1 MRITHL
7 TASTFYGGPER
18 QMLGLAE
25 ALRPQAATRVLS
37 FAEGGRGAEFPA
49 VARSRGFPARTLTH
63 DTPHLRAAVREVAA
77 ELRDSPA
84 DVLLCH
90 GYKANILGRLAAR
103 RVGIPAVAVSRGWT
117 WEGRKMRTYT
127 QLDKWHLRLM
137 AYVVSVS
144 EGQAAK
150 VRACGV
156 PPSRMTTI
164 RNSARLAAFTESDG
178 SYCAKLRNQFEPSD
192 GIERV
197 VVAAGRLSPEK
208 GFGVLIDAAARV
220 CASDPA
226 VGFVLFGE
234 GDERAALEAQVAAR
248 GLTRLFRMPGFTP
261 DLDRYLPWA
270 DVVALSSF
278 TEGLPNVLLEASA
291 AGVPVVG
298 TAVGGVPEVIA
309 DGETGYV
316 VPPGDPA
323 ALAARLS
330 QLLADRDLRR
340 AMGDAGRSR
349 MQTQFTFESQAEA
362 YLQLLGR
369 LLGADASRSR
379 DHAHAG

>member
-25 ALRPQAATRVLS
+25 ALPPHAETRFLS
-37 FAEGGRGAEFPA
+37 FAECGRGEEFVA
-49 VARSRGFPARTLTH
+49 VARDRGFPARTLTH

-77 ELRDSPA
+77 ELRDSSA
-84 DVLLCH
+84 DVLICH

-103 RVGIPAVAVSRGWT
+103 RVGVPAVAVSRGWT
-117 WEGRKMRTYT
+117 WEGLKMRAYT
-127 QLDKWHLRLM
+127 RLDKWHLRAM
-137 AYVVSVS
+137 DHVVSVS

-156 PPSRMTTI
+156 PPERMTTI
-164 RNSARLAAFTESDG
+164 RNSARLAAFTEPDAA
-178 SYCAKLRNQFEPSD
+178 YCTKLFNQFTPSD
-192 GIERV
+192 GVERV

-208 GFGVLIDAAARV
+208 GFGVLIDAAAEV
-220 CASDPA
+220 CANDPG

-248 GLTRLFRMPGFTP
+248 GLTRRFRMPGFTP
-261 DLDRYLPWA
+261 DLDRYLPCA

-316 VPPGDPA
+316 VPPGDA
-323 ALAARLS
+323 AELAGRLS
-330 QLLADRDLRR
+330 QLLDDRDLRR
-340 AMGDAGRSR
+340 AMGDAGRRR

-362 YLQLLGR
+362 YLQLFDR
-369 LLGADASRSR
+369 LLGLKATRSR

>member
-25 ALRPQAATRVLS
+25 ALPPHVATRFLS
-37 FAEGGRGAEFPA
+37 FAEGGRGAEFVA
-49 VARSRGFPARTLTH
+49 VASDRGFPARTLSH
-63 DTPHLRAAVREVAA
+63 DTPRLRAAAREVAA
-77 ELRDSPA
+77 DLRDSEA

-90 GYKANILGRLAAR
+90 GYKANILGRVAAR

-117 WEGRKMRTYT
+117 WEGRKMRAYT

-137 AYVVSVS
+137 DHVVSVS
-144 EGQAAK
+144 DGQAAK

-164 RNSARLAAFTESDG
+164 RNSARLAAFTESDV
-178 SYCAKLRNQFEPSD
+178 SYCTKLRDQFEPSSGVD
-192 GIERV
+192 RI

-208 GFGVLIDAAARV
+208 GFGVLIDAAAMV
-220 CASDPA
+220 CAADPG

-248 GLTRLFRMPGFTP
+248 GLTARFRMPGFTP

-298 TAVGGVPEVIA
+298 TAVGGVPEIVA
-309 DGETGYV
+309 DGETGTV
-316 VPPGDPA
+316 VPPNDAA
-323 ALAARLS
+323 ALAAAMAK
-330 QLLADRDLRR
+330 LLGDGDLRR
-340 AMGDAGRSR
+340 AMGDAGRWR
-349 MQTQFTFESQAEA
+349 MRTQFTFEAQADA
-362 YLQLLGR
+362 YMKLLGQLLG
-369 LLGADASRSR
+369 ASACLSSAAGDSR
-379 DHAHAG
+379 

>member
-25 ALRPQAATRVLS
+25 ALPPHVETRFLS
-37 FAEGGRGAEFPA
+37 FAEGGRGVEFPA
-49 VARSRGFPARTLTH
+49 VARGRGFPARTLTH

-77 ELRDSPA
+77 ELRESSA

-117 WEGRKMRTYT
+117 WEGRKMRAYT

-137 AYVVSVS
+137 DHVVSVS

-150 VRACGV
+150 VRACV
-156 PPSRMTTI
+156 PTGRMTTI
-164 RNSARLAAFTESDG
+164 RNSARLTAFTEPDVSD
-178 SYCAKLRNQFEPSD
+178 CAKLLSQFAPSD

-197 VVAAGRLSPEK
+197 VIAAGRLSPEK

-220 CASDPA
+220 CADNPA

-248 GLTRLFRMPGFTP
+248 GLTRRFRMPGFTP
-261 DLDRYLPWA
+261 DLDRTLPWA
-270 DVVALSSF
+270 DVVVLSSF

-316 VPPGDPA
+316 VPPRDPA
-323 ALAARLS
+323 TLAAKLTRL
-330 QLLADRDLRR
+330 LGDRDLRR
-340 AMGDAGRSR
+340 AMGDAGRRR
-349 MQTQFTFESQAEA
+349 MQSQFTFESQADG
-362 YLQLLGR
+362 YLQLFDR
-369 LLGADASRSR
+369 LLGLKATRSR

>member
-1 MRITHL
+1 MHVVHL
-7 TASTFYGGPER
+7 TASTMFGGPER
-18 QMLGLAE
+18 QMLGFAE
-25 ALRPQAATRVLS
+25 HLSNEYRTTFLS
-37 FAEGGRGAEFPA
+37 FREGGRCGAFLDVVRE
-49 VARSRGFPARTLTH
+49 RGFDGIELASDFPRV
-63 DTPHLRAAVREVAA
+63 RATVRELA
-77 ELRDSPA
+77 ELLGKLKA
-84 DVLLCH
+84 DILLAH

-117 WEGRKMRTYT
+117 WEGRKMRAYT

-137 AYVVSVS
+137 DHVVSVS

-156 PPSRMTTI
+156 PTTRMTTI
-164 RNSARLAAFTESDG
+164 RNSARLAAFTEPDG
-178 SYCAKLRNQFEPSD
+178 SYCEKLRDQFTPSD

-208 GFGVLIDAAARV
+208 GFGVLIDAAARI
-220 CASDPA
+220 CAADPG

-234 GDERAALEAQVAAR
+234 GNERAALEAQVAAF
-248 GLTRLFRMPGFTP
+248 GLTQRFRMPGFTP

-270 DVVALSSF
+270 DVVVLSSF

-316 VPPGDPA
+316 VPPGDPTT
-323 ALAARLS
+323 LAARLS
-330 QLLADRDLRR
+330 QFLGDRELRR
-340 AMGDAGRSR
+340 TMGDAGRRR

-369 LLGADASRSR
+369 LLGVDASRSR
-379 DHAHAG
+379 DHARVE